1 MSEHERAFY
10 SEYRTMIPR
19 NPSGGWF
26 RLGGTS
32 PVTYQEACAEV
43 LAEMEDDKTSGSL
56 HRYIYRI
63 VDTKDLVVMT
73 GSELTESVNPVMG
86 RDWEA
91 EGHSEAEI
99 ASALRVAQGLKDEV
113 KYKKSHLASLEEKI
127 VLYMERKWWREA
139 GETSEAIR
147 ELTDDIEVLEA
158 WLEKGKEA

>member
-1 MSEHERAFY
+1 MSEHERTFY

-43 LAEMEDDKTSGSL
+43 LAEMEDDKTSSSL

-63 VDTKDLVVMT
+63 VDTKGLVVMT
-73 GSELTESVNPVMG
+73 GSELTESVNPVTG

-91 EGHSEAEI
+91 EGMTESEILRRWKIVDSLIEEHDNAVAEEKEAEDQVRK
-99 ASALRVAQGLKDEV
+99 AVENENWYAV
-113 KYKKSHLASLEEKI
+113 KFFNQ
-127 VLYMERKWWREA
+127 RR
-139 GETSEAIR
+139 AIR
-147 ELTDDIEVLEA
+147 SKTASDLKVYLTAGDE
-158 WLEKGKEA
+158 